1 MIPKPRVGV
10 ITYRPIQ
17 YHAPL
22 YQRLAE
28 RNKIELD
35 VLFLSDAGST
45 SILDEGF
52 GIHVTWDIDILSGYK
67 HRFLSTVGRPTRW
80 TEQISTL
87 FKWIPSHDAVIV
99 HGYDDPRM
107 MMAVAASRFL
117 KIPYLLR
124 GASHPRSSARGMR
137 RFLRHAVARAAVS
150 GSACGLP
157 VGILSEEFFR
167 HYGARN
173 IVCAPNSIDDERFAR
188 QPSLSRSEL
197 LARWKLDERRP
208 VILFSGKLIPRKRPL
223 DLVVAA
229 NRLSQEVTTIFVG
242 DGSLAH
248 EVRAALKPGDGVVTG
263 FINQST
269 LPSYYHAADILVLP
283 SEVEVWGLVVNE
295 AMAAG
300 VVPVV
305 SDSVGSAPDLVC
317 GVGEIY
323 PCGDINS
330 LADALERAL
339 NQIKDPSTRV
349 QIQRHV
355 ARNSLQRTVDA
366 YEEAVFS
373 VGTRDKEPN

>member
-1 MIPKPRVGV
+1 MQAKPRIGV

-28 RNKIELD
+28 RNKVELD
-35 VLFLSDAGST
+35 VLFLSDAGYT
-45 SILDEGF
+45 PVLDEGF
-52 GIHVTWDIDILSGYK
+52 GIHVTWDIDVLSGYR
-67 HRFLSTVGRPTRW
+67 HQFLSTEGHPTRW
-80 TEQISTL
+80 AKQISTL
-87 FKWIPSHDAVIV
+87 FKWIPSHDAVII

-107 MMAVAASRFL
+107 MMTVAASRL
-117 KIPYLLR
+117 LRVPYLLR
-124 GASHPRSSARGMR
+124 GASHPQSNATGIR

-167 HYGARN
+167 QYGARK

-188 QPSLSRSEL
+188 QPNLKRPEL
-197 LARWKLDERRP
+197 LARWGLDEQRP

-223 DLVVAA
+223 DLVAA
-229 NRLSQEVTTIFVG
+229 VSRLSQEVTIIFVG
-242 DGSLAH
+242 DGSLAQ
-248 EVRAALKPGDGVVTG
+248 EIRAALRPGDGVVTG
-263 FINQST
+263 FINQSA
-269 LPSYYHAADILVLP
+269 LPSYYHASDILVLP

-300 VVPVV
+300 VLPVV
-305 SDSVGSAPDLVC
+305 SDNVGSAPDLVR

-330 LADALERAL
+330 LTDALGRAL
-339 NQIKDPSTRV
+339 THIKDPATRI
-349 QIQRHV
+349 QMQRHV

-366 YEEAVFS
+366 YEEAILS
-373 VGTRDKEPN
+373 VGTLR